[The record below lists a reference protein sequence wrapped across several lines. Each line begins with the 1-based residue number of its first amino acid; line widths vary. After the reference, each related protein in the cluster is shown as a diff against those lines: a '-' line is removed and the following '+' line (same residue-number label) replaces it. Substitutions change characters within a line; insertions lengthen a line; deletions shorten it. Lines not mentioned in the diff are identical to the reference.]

1 MKLYKLIPLLC
12 VNNVTVTIK
21 DLDDTVLETHTIT
34 STNCDILDKSLLA
47 DLINIYGKYKVIS
60 LNFNTT
66 TRALVI
72 KINKKAI
79 IIKINK

>member
-12 VNNVTVTIK
+12 VNNVTVYIK
-21 DLDDTVLETHTIT
+21 DLDENVLDAYTIVCA
-34 STNCDILDKSLLA
+34 NCDILDKHHLA
-47 DLINIYGKYKVIS
+47 DILRFYGDYKIIS

-66 TRALVI
+66 TKAL
-72 KINKKAI
+72 

>member
-12 VNNVTVTIK
+12 VNNLNVFIK
-21 DLDDTVLETHTIT
+21 DLDNNILDTYAVI
-34 STNCDILDKSLLA
+34 SANCDVLDKHHLA
-47 DLINIYGKYKVIS
+47 DILRFYGKYKVLS

-66 TRALVI
+66 TKAL
-72 KINKKAI
+72 

>member
-12 VNNVTVTIK
+12 VNNVTILIK
-21 DLDDTVLETHTIT
+21 DLDNNVLDTYTIAC
-34 STNCDILDKSLLA
+34 SNCDVLDRSLLA
-47 DLINIYGKYKVIS
+47 DLISSYGKYKVIS

-66 TRALVI
+66 TKAL
-72 KINKKAI
+72 